1 MTLPPLVQDIL
12 AGAISAVAR
21 EAGIPQPVAEAVA
34 REGVTLIVE
43 LIKTRRVE
51 IQAPSVV
58 VDRVRV
64 ERV

>member
-1 MTLPPLVQDIL
+1 MMPTALQSIL
-12 AGAISAVAR
+12 SSVIATVAR

-58 VDRVRV
+58 VDGVRV

>member
-1 MTLPPLVQDIL
+1 MMPPALQSIL
-12 AGAISAVAR
+12 SSVIATVAR
-21 EAGIPQPVAEAVA
+21 EAGIPQPVAEAIA

-43 LIKTRRVE
+43 LIRARRVE

-58 VDRVRV
+58 VDGVRV

>member
-1 MTLPPLVQDIL
+1 MMPPALQSIL
-12 AGAISAVAR
+12 SSVIATVAR

-43 LIKTRRVE
+43 LIRSRRVE

-58 VDRVRV
+58 VDGVRV

>member
-1 MTLPPLVQDIL
+1 MMPPALQSIL
-12 AGAISAVAR
+12 SSVIATVAR

-43 LIKTRRVE
+43 LIRTRRVE

-58 VDRVRV
+58 VDGVRV

>member
-1 MTLPPLVQDIL
+1 MMPPALQSIL
-12 AGAISAVAR
+12 SSVIATVAR
-21 EAGIPQPVAEAVA
+21 EAGIPQPVAEAIA

-43 LIKTRRVE
+43 LIRSRRVE

-58 VDRVRV
+58 VDGVRV